1 MQYHLKWATMLAL
14 VLLLMSRNSDHLSF
28 QIIWTWSSLSLFC
41 KLYIF
46 LYLRLLLPYLRVV
59 ASNKRYN
66 IQRRLAWSLCKDDT
80 HNRREA
86 KTFFCLFA
94 PLHHCLDDSIASMR
108 GIRLCR
114 LCLDSNFIPFGT
126 PELEPGSALH
136 YFKRPLLIERLT
148 HKSYGRFKLILAHL
162 IWISRPFLEP

>member
-1 MQYHLKWATMLAL
+1 MQYYLKWATMLAL
-14 VLLLMSRNSDHLSF
+14 VLLLSRMKVFRSSF
-28 QIIWTWSSLSLFC
+28 ISTLKTWPSLSPFLC

-86 KTFFCLFA
+86 KPFLCLFA
-94 PLHHCLDDSIASMR
+94 PCIIVWITQLHHERYEGCCVDCVWMAISKESPCPSYLEVSTHPSIW
-108 GIRLCR
+108 
-114 LCLDSNFIPFGT
+114 
-126 PELEPGSALH
+126 EL
-136 YFKRPLLIERLT
+136 
-148 HKSYGRFKLILAHL
+148 FKLFD
-162 IWISRPFLEP
+162 WFWGGQTCECFT